1 MGGRISWQTFSV
13 LLLSSDEV
21 WSRWTTGDVKVV
33 SWFVT
38 KRRPVVGICIGP
50 LTVHRR
56 KRIRSEGW
64 PNQLP
69 SPDYNNSQHNVTSI
83 PVCDSDA
90 WTGKIFNLVS
100 KHTGLACEQYPIRKS
115 GSTPRVVTPID
126 ATIYISILSAKHA
139 SPHLPLTS
147 PPCSLPMAITLLSF
161 PEEVLE
167 RILALCVDAQTDAFA
182 NPSWHTRQVS
192 RRASSVLL
200 VNKTFLRIATPLLYN
215 TVVIRSSHQLTTI
228 LDNVF
233 RPSPQLATFVKTVE
247 ISGGSYDG
255 LDDFV
260 RLCVN
265 LEEFD
270 MSLDNTPWEED
281 VREKFAESLKGM
293 RKIKSLI
300 VRKDAYLTQEKPKH
314 LMNQLSDAIV
324 AWTSLVSFL
333 LSVNIRPVEL
343 TPYNIRSA

>member
-1 MGGRISWQTFSV
+1 MA
-13 LLLSSDEV
+13 
-21 WSRWTTGDVKVV
+21 
-33 SWFVT
+33 VT
-38 KRRPVVGICIGP
+38 I
-50 LTVHRR
+50 
-56 KRIRSEGW
+56 
-64 PNQLP
+64 
-69 SPDYNNSQHNVTSI
+69 
-83 PVCDSDA
+83 
-90 WTGKIFNLVS
+90 
-100 KHTGLACEQYPIRKS
+100 
-115 GSTPRVVTPID
+115 
-126 ATIYISILSAKHA
+126 
-139 SPHLPLTS
+139 
-147 PPCSLPMAITLLSF
+147 LSF

-192 RRASSVLL
+192 RRASSILL

-233 RPSPQLATFVKTVE
+233 RPNPELAAFVKTVA

-270 MSLDNTPWEED
+270 MTLDSTPWEED
-281 VREKFAESLKGM
+281 LREKFGESLMGM

-300 VRKDAYLTQEKPKH
+300 VRKDAYLTLEKPKH
-314 LMNQLSDAIV
+314 LMNQLSNAIA
-324 AWTSLVSFL
+324 AWTSLVRFHL
-333 LSVNIRPVEL
+333 FADIHAVEL
-343 TPYNIRSA
+343 TPWNIRSA